1 MSSTSENDRFRRS
14 SAAMPDSLGEA
25 LARNWWLIALRGV
38 LGVIFGVIALVMPV
52 ATILALVLLFSAY
65 MVVDGAIAI
74 YAAIRAARKQEGW
87 GFLLFQ
93 GIASLAAAAI
103 AFVWPGLTVVA
114 FVLLIAAWSIV
125 SGCLML
131 AAAMRT
137 EQARWWLVLGGA
149 AALLYGILMIVAPL
163 SGAVVLTWWLGAFAL
178 GVWCRAY
185 HLVAKITVP
194 ILRASGGGRPTTGVL
209 MSRRPARG
217 RRCMTVT
224 ESTESEARPEFGGHL
239 SRASAPPGWTPLM
252 RIGSPRRRRRV
263 NSKNWSMCRAYIG
276 Q

>member
-1 MSSTSENDRFRRS
+1 MSTTSENDRFRRS
-14 SAAMPDSLGEA
+14 SAAVPDSLGEA

-38 LGVIFGVIALVMPV
+38 LGMIFGVIALVMPV

-103 AFVWPGLTVVA
+103 AFMWPGLTVVA

-178 GVWCRAY
+178 VFGAA
-185 HLVAKITVP
+185 LI
-194 ILRASGGGRPTTGVL
+194 ILSLKLRSRYSGRPAVAAP
-209 MSRRPARG
+209 RP
-217 RRCMTVT
+217 V
-224 ESTESEARPEFGGHL
+224 S
-239 SRASAPPGWTPLM
+239 
-252 RIGSPRRRRRV
+252 
-263 NSKNWSMCRAYIG
+263 
-276 Q
+276 

>member
-1 MSSTSENDRFRRS
+1 MSTTSENDRFRRS
-14 SAAMPDSLGEA
+14 FAAVPDSLGEA

-103 AFVWPGLTVVA
+103 AFMWPGLTVVA

-149 AALLYGILMIVAPL
+149 AALLYGFLMIVAPL

-178 GVWCRAY
+178 VFGAA
-185 HLVAKITVP
+185 LI
-194 ILRASGGGRPTTGVL
+194 ILSLKLRSRYSGRPAVAAP
-209 MSRRPARG
+209 RP
-217 RRCMTVT
+217 V
-224 ESTESEARPEFGGHL
+224 S
-239 SRASAPPGWTPLM
+239 
-252 RIGSPRRRRRV
+252 
-263 NSKNWSMCRAYIG
+263 
-276 Q
+276 

>member
-1 MSSTSENDRFRRS
+1 MSTTSENDRFRRS
-14 SAAMPDSLGEA
+14 SAAVPDSLGEA

-38 LGVIFGVIALVMPV
+38 LGVIFGVIALVMPI

-103 AFVWPGLTVVA
+103 AFMWPGLTVVV

-149 AALLYGILMIVAPL
+149 AALLYGFLMIVAPL

-178 GVWCRAY
+178 VFGAA
-185 HLVAKITVP
+185 LI
-194 ILRASGGGRPTTGVL
+194 ILSLKLRSRYSGRPAVAAP
-209 MSRRPARG
+209 RP
-217 RRCMTVT
+217 V
-224 ESTESEARPEFGGHL
+224 S
-239 SRASAPPGWTPLM
+239 
-252 RIGSPRRRRRV
+252 
-263 NSKNWSMCRAYIG
+263 
-276 Q
+276 

>member
-1 MSSTSENDRFRRS
+1 MSTTSENDRFRRS
-14 SAAMPDSLGEA
+14 SAAVPDSLGEA

-103 AFVWPGLTVVA
+103 AFMWPGLTVVA

-178 GVWCRAY
+178 VFGVA
-185 HLVAKITVP
+185 LI
-194 ILRASGGGRPTTGVL
+194 ILSLKLRSRYSGRPAVAAP
-209 MSRRPARG
+209 RP
-217 RRCMTVT
+217 V
-224 ESTESEARPEFGGHL
+224 S
-239 SRASAPPGWTPLM
+239 
-252 RIGSPRRRRRV
+252 
-263 NSKNWSMCRAYIG
+263 
-276 Q
+276 

>member
-1 MSSTSENDRFRRS
+1 MSTTSENDRFRRS
-14 SAAMPDSLGEA
+14 SAAVPDSLGEA

-149 AALLYGILMIVAPL
+149 AALLYGFLMIVAPL

-178 GVWCRAY
+178 VFGAA
-185 HLVAKITVP
+185 LI
-194 ILRASGGGRPTTGVL
+194 ILSLKLRSRYSGRPAVAAP
-209 MSRRPARG
+209 RP
-217 RRCMTVT
+217 V
-224 ESTESEARPEFGGHL
+224 S
-239 SRASAPPGWTPLM
+239 
-252 RIGSPRRRRRV
+252 
-263 NSKNWSMCRAYIG
+263 
-276 Q
+276 

>member
-1 MSSTSENDRFRRS
+1 MSTTSENDRFRRS
-14 SAAMPDSLGEA
+14 SAAVPDSLGEA

-38 LGVIFGVIALVMPV
+38 LGVIFGVIALVMPI
-52 ATILALVLLFSAY
+52 ATILALVLLSSAY

-103 AFVWPGLTVVA
+103 AFMWPGLTVVA

-149 AALLYGILMIVAPL
+149 AALLYGFLMIVAPL

-178 GVWCRAY
+178 VFGAA
-185 HLVAKITVP
+185 LI
-194 ILRASGGGRPTTGVL
+194 ILSLKLRSRYSGRPAVAAP
-209 MSRRPARG
+209 RP
-217 RRCMTVT
+217 V
-224 ESTESEARPEFGGHL
+224 S
-239 SRASAPPGWTPLM
+239 
-252 RIGSPRRRRRV
+252 
-263 NSKNWSMCRAYIG
+263 
-276 Q
+276 

>member
-1 MSSTSENDRFRRS
+1 MSTTSENDRFRRS
-14 SAAMPDSLGEA
+14 FAAVPDSLGEA

-178 GVWCRAY
+178 VFGAA
-185 HLVAKITVP
+185 LI
-194 ILRASGGGRPTTGVL
+194 ILSLKLRSRYSGRPAVAAP
-209 MSRRPARG
+209 RP
-217 RRCMTVT
+217 V
-224 ESTESEARPEFGGHL
+224 S
-239 SRASAPPGWTPLM
+239 
-252 RIGSPRRRRRV
+252 
-263 NSKNWSMCRAYIG
+263 
-276 Q
+276 

>member
-1 MSSTSENDRFRRS
+1 MSTTSENDRFRRS
-14 SAAMPDSLGEA
+14 SAAVPDSLGEA

-103 AFVWPGLTVVA
+103 AFMWPGLTVVA

-149 AALLYGILMIVAPL
+149 AALLYGFLMIVAPL

-178 GVWCRAY
+178 VF
-185 HLVAKITVP
+185 
-194 ILRASGGGRPTTGVL
+194 GVL
-209 MSRRPARG
+209 LIILSFRLWSRSRGTPPFATARPA
-217 RRCMTVT
+217 T
-224 ESTESEARPEFGGHL
+224 
-239 SRASAPPGWTPLM
+239 
-252 RIGSPRRRRRV
+252 
-263 NSKNWSMCRAYIG
+263 
-276 Q
+276 

>member
-1 MSSTSENDRFRRS
+1 MSTTSENDRFRRS
-14 SAAMPDSLGEA
+14 SAAVPDSLGEA

-38 LGVIFGVIALVMPV
+38 LGMIFGVIALVMPV

-65 MVVDGAIAI
+65 MLVDGAIAI

-149 AALLYGILMIVAPL
+149 AALLYGFLMIVAPL

-178 GVWCRAY
+178 VFGAA
-185 HLVAKITVP
+185 LI
-194 ILRASGGGRPTTGVL
+194 ILSLKLRSRYSGRPAVAAP
-209 MSRRPARG
+209 RP
-217 RRCMTVT
+217 V
-224 ESTESEARPEFGGHL
+224 S
-239 SRASAPPGWTPLM
+239 
-252 RIGSPRRRRRV
+252 
-263 NSKNWSMCRAYIG
+263 
-276 Q
+276 